1 MNVPMEPK
9 DTLFYSKKT
18 LNLRGT
24 IIDLS
29 YPIVMGIL
37 NITPD
42 SFYDG
47 GYYNDEIRMLER
59 VGHMLTDGAAI
70 IDVGGYSSRP
80 GAKEVTEEEELKRVV
95 PTIKKI
101 MKEFPDA
108 YISVDTFRTSVVEAA
123 VGEGA
128 VMVNDI
134 SAGSLDGKMFE
145 TVGKLKVAY
154 ILMHMR
160 GNPQNMQ
167 ELTGYDNLLIDV
179 IDFLQ
184 KKINELHQHRIKDII
199 IDPGFGFAKT
209 LDQNYD
215 LLKHLTYFRVLNHPV
230 LAGMSRKSMIYK
242 KLNTTSD
249 YSLNGTTALNAI
261 ALMNRVSILR
271 VHDVAE
277 AQEAIML
284 YKTTYN

>member
-1 MNVPMEPK
+1 MNLPMESK
-9 DTLFYSKKT
+9 DTFFYSKKT
-18 LNLRGT
+18 LNLRGNL
-24 IIDLS
+24 IDLS

-59 VGHMLTDGAAI
+59 VGHMLTDGATI
-70 IDVGGYSSRP
+70 VDVGGYSSRP
-80 GAKEVTEEEELKRVV
+80 GAKDVSEEEELQRII
-95 PTIKKI
+95 PAIKAI
-101 MKEFPDA
+101 MKEYPDA
-108 YISVDTFRTSVVEAA
+108 YVSVDTFRSKVAEAA
-123 VGEGA
+123 IGEGA

-134 SAGSLDGKMFE
+134 SAGSLDSKMFE
-145 TVGKLKVAY
+145 TVGKLNVAY
-154 ILMHMR
+154 VLMHMR

-167 ELTGYDNLLIDV
+167 TLTGYDNLLLDV

-184 KKINELHQHRIKDII
+184 KKIHELHKYKIKDIV

-209 LDQNYD
+209 MDQNYD
-215 LLKHLTYFRVLNHPV
+215 LLKHLNYFRLLNQPV

-242 KLNTTSD
+242 KLNTTSER
-249 YSLNGTTALNAI
+249 SLNGTTTLNAI

-271 VHDVAE
+271 VHDITE

>member
-1 MNVPMEPK
+1 MESK
-9 DTLFYSKKT
+9 DTVFYSKKT

-37 NITPD
+37 NVTPD

-47 GYYNDEIRMLER
+47 GLHNDEMKLLEKA
-59 VGHMLTDGAAI
+59 GHMLTDGASI

-80 GAKEVTEEEELKRVV
+80 GAKEVSEEEELQRVV
-95 PTIKKI
+95 PAVKAI
-101 MKEFPDA
+101 MKEYPDA
-108 YISVDTFRTSVVEAA
+108 YVSVDTFRSSVAEAA

-134 SAGSLDGKMFE
+134 SAGSLDDKMFASI
-145 TVGKLKVAY
+145 GKLNVAY
-154 ILMHMR
+154 VLMHMR

-167 ELTGYDNLLIDV
+167 VLTEYDNLLVEV
-179 IDFLQ
+179 IDFFQ
-184 KKINELHQHRIKDII
+184 KKVNELRKYNVKDII

-209 LDQNYD
+209 VDQNYD
-215 LLKHLTYFRVLNHPV
+215 LLKHLNYFRLLNLPV
-230 LAGMSRKSMIYK
+230 LAGISRKSMIYN
-242 KLNTTSD
+242 KLNTTSENA
-249 YSLNGTTALNAI
+249 LNGTTTLNAI

-271 VHDVAE
+271 VHDVSE
-277 AQEAIML
+277 ALEAITL
-284 YKTTYN
+284 FKTTYN

>member
-1 MNVPMEPK
+1 MESK
-9 DTLFYSKKT
+9 DTVFYSKKT
-18 LNLRGT
+18 LNLRGNV
-24 IIDLS
+24 IDLS
-29 YPIVMGIL
+29 YPIVMGIV

-47 GYYNDEIRMLER
+47 GFYKDSMRMLEK
-59 VGHMLTDGAAI
+59 VGHMLTDGATI

-80 GAKEVTEEEELKRVV
+80 GAKEVSEEEEIKRVV
-95 PTIKKI
+95 PAIKAI
-101 MKEFPDA
+101 MNEYPDA
-108 YISVDTFRTSVVEAA
+108 FVSVDTFRSTVAEAA

-134 SAGSLDGKMFE
+134 SAGSLDDKMFA
-145 TVGKLKVAY
+145 TIGKLNVAY

-167 ELTGYDNLLIDV
+167 ALTGYDNLLLEV
-179 IDFLQ
+179 IDFFQ
-184 KKINELHQHRIKDII
+184 KKVDELRKYKVKDII

-209 LDQNYD
+209 VDQNYD
-215 LLKHLTYFRVLNHPV
+215 LLKHLNYFRFLNLPV

-242 KLNTTSD
+242 KLNTTSENA
-249 YSLNGTTALNAI
+249 LNGTTALNAI

-271 VHDVAE
+271 VHDVSE
-277 AQEAIML
+277 ALEAITL
-284 YKTTYN
+284 FKTTYN